1 MQVRPVLTLC
11 LPKLQ
16 SFHLMQPCHGRASQ
30 AVHAGAAAQQ
40 GECTCRWT
48 SSHLMGPPLKTGTTA
63 WLPCAWSRRSSV
75 MLRSLTPLVTC
86 LLSRSLHC
94 CIAVPYRIGTEAS
107 GHTAS
112 FSCLPLAS

>member
-1 MQVRPVLTLC
+1 MIILH

-16 SFHLMQPCHGRASQ
+16 PCPLARPCLGKALQ
-30 AVHAGAAAQQ
+30 AVHTGAAAQQ

-48 SSHLMGPPLKTGTTA
+48 SSHLMGPLLRTGTTA

-75 MLRSLTPLVTC
+75 MLRSSTPLVTC
-86 LLSRSLHC
+86 LRSRSLHC
-94 CIAVPYRIGTEAS
+94 CIAVPYRIGRKAS